1 MIAEHAFPDVANA
14 SQKKAHPVVFM
25 FLTLP
30 IGISSGYFGV
40 TLIYLFCNAGI
51 AIERMAELG
60 AISTIPLIMSFF
72 WSPIID
78 STWSLKKWYL
88 LGTVT
93 TSVCMLFAA
102 IISVKASNFMLMAYL
117 SVLYAFVTTF
127 SGAVSG
133 LSAHDTAADAKGRT
147 GGYRQAGNLGGA
159 SLGGGAGLWMAGHLQ
174 YTWISGVVLSLICAL
189 CCLALFFVKE
199 PQTTFKVKRLSQTLK
214 NALQDVWATI
224 KVRLGLLAL
233 ILCAI
238 PMGTSA
244 ASSLFS
250 PIAKEWKA
258 GADMVALVTGVS
270 GGIAAIAG
278 CLIGGWI
285 CDRMDRQ
292 KAFLWFGLLQ
302 ATAAAGM
309 ALCPHTPLMY
319 AGWTLFYSF
328 IGGFCF
334 AAYNAVVL
342 EASGTGAAVSK
353 LELYSAVSIIPIAL
367 LNWFEGK
374 AHTRWG
380 SSGMLLMEAGCAVAS
395 TVLFISVSTFI
406 KSRSRRM
413 EVALLDV
420 GETAIIS

>member
-1 MIAEHAFPDVANA
+1 MISEQAFPDIANA
-14 SQKKAHPVVFM
+14 SQKTAHPVVFM

-30 IGISSGYFGV
+30 IGISSGYFGI
-40 TLIYLFCNAGI
+40 TLIYLFSNVGI
-51 AIERMAELG
+51 AIEQMAELG
-60 AISTIPLIMSFF
+60 AISTIPLIMSFL

-102 IISVKASNFMLMAYL
+102 VISIKTSNFMLMAYL
-117 SVLYAFVTTF
+117 SILYAFVTTF

-133 LSAHDTAADAKGRT
+133 LSAHDTAANAKGRT

-159 SLGGGAGLWMAGHLQ
+159 SLGGGAGLWMAEHLQ
-174 YTWISGVVLSLICAL
+174 YTWISGVVLALICAL

-199 PQTTFKVKRLSQTLK
+199 PQTTFRVKNLSQTLK

-224 KVRLGLLAL
+224 KMRLGLLAL

-238 PMGTSA
+238 PIGTSA
-244 ASSLFS
+244 ASALFS

-270 GGIAAIAG
+270 GGFMAIAG

-285 CDRMDRQ
+285 CDYINRQ
-292 KAFLWFGLLQ
+292 KAFIWFGLLQ

-309 ALCPHTPLMY
+309 GLCPHTPQMY

-328 IGGFCF
+328 IGGLCF
-334 AAYNAVVL
+334 AAYNAVTL

-380 SSGMLLMEAGCAVAS
+380 SSGMLLMEAGCAVVS
-395 TVLFISVSTFI
+395 TVLFIGLSAFI
-406 KSRSRRM
+406 KLRSRPRKA
-413 EVALLDV
+413 ALVL
-420 GETAIIS
+420 